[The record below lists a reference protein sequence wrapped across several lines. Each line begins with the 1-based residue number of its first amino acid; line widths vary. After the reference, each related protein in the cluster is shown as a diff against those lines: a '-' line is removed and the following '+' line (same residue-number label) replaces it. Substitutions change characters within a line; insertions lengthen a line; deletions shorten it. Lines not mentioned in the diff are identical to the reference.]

1 MKLLQDQ
8 DESTS
13 NRKLLKSQVEKRR
26 RERMNRSLER
36 LRTMLLPEPHQV
48 GSDPL
53 WVLFCPRA
61 DDPLIHAAA
70 AVAQVTPK
78 HRVEKAEILEHTVI
92 FLQKTT
98 KEQTRS
104 GQKQSFRDGFS
115 TCLRRA
121 SRFLGPQGKGLWLG
135 PALDA
140 TFSTRLAR
148 SDFDSSGLQTRSFSS
163 LQHTR
168 SLLQKLRQKSKD
180 RLRAQVFGAPPVQQS
195 QARAAQPHRHE
206 RAASKDGSAQSGPL
220 SQTLWRPWP

>member
-1 MKLLQDQ
+1 MKLLQEQEDA
-8 DESTS
+8 TR

-48 GSDPL
+48 T
-53 WVLFCPRA
+53 PR
-61 DDPLIHAAA
+61 
-70 AVAQVTPK
+70 Q
-78 HRVEKAEILEHTVI
+78 RVEKAEILEHTVL
-92 FLQKTT
+92 FLQKTA
-98 KEQTRS
+98 KQHKGN

-115 TCLRRA
+115 SCLQRA

-140 TFSTRLAR
+140 TFSTRVAR
-148 SDFDSSGLQTRSFSS
+148 SDFDSSGIQTRSFSS

-180 RLRAQVFGAPPVQQS
+180 RLRAQMFGAPPVPQS
-195 QARAAQPHRHE
+195 HARAAQPQRHE
-206 RAASKDGSAQSGPL
+206 RAASKAGSAQSGPL

>member
-8 DESTS
+8 DEATST
-13 NRKLLKSQVEKRR
+13 RKLLKSQVEKRR

-48 GSDPL
+48 
-53 WVLFCPRA
+53 
-61 DDPLIHAAA
+61 
-70 AVAQVTPK
+70 TPK

-92 FLQKTT
+92 FLQKTA
-98 KEQTRS
+98 KEHTTS

-195 QARAAQPHRHE
+195 QARAAQPQRHE

>member
-1 MKLLQDQ
+1 
-8 DESTS
+8 
-13 NRKLLKSQVEKRR
+13 
-26 RERMNRSLER
+26 MNRSLER

-53 WVLFCPRA
+53 WAPFSPHA
-61 DDPLIHAAA
+61 EDPVIHAAD
-70 AVAQVTPK
+70 VAQVTPRQ
-78 HRVEKAEILEHTVI
+78 RVEKAEILEHTVL
-92 FLQKTT
+92 FLQKTA
-98 KEQTRS
+98 KQHKGN

-115 TCLRRA
+115 SCLQRA

-140 TFSTRLAR
+140 TFSTRVAR
-148 SDFDSSGLQTRSFSS
+148 SDFDSSGIQTRSFSS

-180 RLRAQVFGAPPVQQS
+180 RLRAQMFGAPPVPQS
-195 QARAAQPHRHE
+195 HARAAQPQRHE
-206 RAASKDGSAQSGPL
+206 RAASKAGSAQSGPL